1 MHNSLTIG
9 TRGSQLALWQA
20 QFVKDQLERFFP
32 ELEVHLKIIKT
43 TGDTIQDRS
52 LVGLGKGVFT
62 KEIENALLA
71 GDIDLAVHS
80 LKDLPTELPQGLCIT
95 AIPTREDPRD
105 VLITDSGLPLNELLN
120 GAKIGTT
127 SPRRKAQLLHIRPD
141 LQVVD
146 VRGNIDTR
154 LRKLHETDLDGII
167 LAAAGIKRL
176 GISHQPSAVGDQ
188 QRGFSVNQKPLVTDS
203 REVFRRKTDLKADG
217 YFSQFFDVERMVP
230 AVGQGALAIEA
241 RVADDRIEKLLAPLN
256 DQETAAEITA
266 ERAVLENLGGG
277 CQVPIGAYAKH
288 VDGEL
293 SLISAVC
300 HPEGTLRIVEKAK
313 GELRAAQHLGEVVAE
328 KLRESGATGLLA
340 VQGNL
345 Q

>member
-1 MHNSLTIG
+1 MHNSLIIG

-20 QFVKDQLERFFP
+20 QFVKDQLECHFP
-32 ELEVHLKIIKT
+32 DLEVHTQIIKT
-43 TGDTIQDRS
+43 TGDRLQDRS

-71 GDIDLAVHS
+71 EDIDLAVHS
-80 LKDLPTELPQGLCIT
+80 LKDLPTELPEGLCIA

-105 VLITDSGLPLNELLN
+105 VLITSSGLLLNDLLN

-127 SPRRKAQLLHIRPD
+127 SPRRKAQLLHIRPH

-167 LAAAGIKRL
+167 LAAAGIIRL
-176 GISHQPSAVGDQ
+176 LQPEIITQ
-188 QRGFSVNQKPLVTDS
+188 
-203 REVFRRKTDLKADG
+203 
-217 YFSQFFDVERMVP
+217 YFDVERMVP

-241 RVADDRIEKLLAPLN
+241 REGDDRIQKLLAPLN
-256 DQETAAEITA
+256 DQETEAEVIA

-288 VDGEL
+288 VNGEL
-293 SLISAVC
+293 SLVGTVC
-300 HPEGTLRIVEKAK
+300 HPEGALRIVESAK
-313 GELRAAQHLGEVVAE
+313 GMPNTAQHLGEVVAD
-328 KLRESGATGLLA
+328 KLRKSGAIELLMA
-340 VQGNL
+340 
-345 Q
+345 